1 MEKFLNWG
9 NDFSDI
15 GEGFDDCQRD
25 DIRERAKNYF
35 SDRKEAYSDTFD
47 DLVQRGKAALEDE
60 ETREII
66 KIILIVIIFII
77 LICII
82 AGAFRRKR

>member
-1 MEKFLNWG
+1 MEKFLDWG
-9 NDFSDI
+9 SDFSDI
-15 GEGFDDCQRD
+15 SDEFDDCQRE

-35 SDRKEAYSDTFD
+35 SDRKESYSDTID
-47 DLVQRGKAALEDE
+47 DLVERGKAVLEDE
-60 ETREII
+60 DIREIL
-66 KIILIVIIFII
+66 KIVLIIIIFII